1 MQKYDVI
8 VVGAGNPSPP
18 AKVEMLLKYYDLM
31 RVVPIS
37 TEEMLDRGPGK
48 NKMHL

>member
-18 AKVEMLLKYYDLM
+18 AKVEMLLIL
-31 RVVPIS
+31 
-37 TEEMLDRGPGK
+37 TT
-48 NKMHL
+48 NKKV